1 MIKEKTT
8 EEERKVIKN
17 EIRKDDLKTLADNTE
32 KVIIKGTV
40 PVFWGYISL
49 KKKTGIYITSIQEA
63 LTLMKSKVGN
73 IERISHFKY
82 HGEIIQPYASDK

>member
-17 EIRKDDLKTLADNTE
+17 EIRKDDLETLADNTE

-49 KKKTGIYITSIQEA
+49 KKKNRYIHYIHTRSTYINE
-63 LTLMKSKVGN
+63 K
-73 IERISHFKY
+73 
-82 HGEIIQPYASDK
+82 